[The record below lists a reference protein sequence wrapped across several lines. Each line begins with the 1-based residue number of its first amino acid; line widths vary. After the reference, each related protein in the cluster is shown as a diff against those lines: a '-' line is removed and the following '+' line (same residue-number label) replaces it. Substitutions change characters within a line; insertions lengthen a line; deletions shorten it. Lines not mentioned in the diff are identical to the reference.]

1 MQFPSLGGE
10 DLLEEGRATWSSILA
25 WRILWDRGAWWATVH
40 KIAKSRIWLF
50 DMKQP
55 NRQARD
61 DMGFPKGSVIKNPP
75 AMQETLGLI
84 PGSGRSPG
92 GGLGNQFQYSC
103 HENPMDRI
111 SWQCPESDRTEAI
124 GYIHKR

>member
-1 MQFPSLGGE
+1 
-10 DLLEEGRATWSSILA
+10 
-25 WRILWDRGAWWATVH
+25 
-40 KIAKSRIWLF
+40 
-50 DMKQP
+50 MKQP

-92 GGLGNQFQYSC
+92 GGLGKQLQYSC

-124 GYIHKR
+124 GYIHKNSITCKKAGSRNKLLRFKLQV